1 LAIGYRLSFFYPT
14 NQQSLV
20 INESKLLAGLLKNLY
35 FCFSY
40 FDFFFLIKKM
50 SSDLKT
56 NLDKELK
63 DDAEIHILWLE
74 SIHNRDQRQTFKKP
88 MNFMILLS
96 LELELQDV
104 Y

>member
-1 LAIGYRLSFFYPT
+1 MTP
-14 NQQSLV
+14 
-20 INESKLLAGLLKNLY
+20 
-35 FCFSY
+35 
-40 FDFFFLIKKM
+40 DFKK
-50 SSDLKT
+50 K
-56 NLDKELK
+56 LDKELK
-63 DDAEIHILWLE
+63 DDAEIRNLWLE